1 MASSLARRLRAI
13 PTGAEIRL
21 SMVGSTRRAQAM
33 SLEAQGYR
41 VIRLWNNDV
50 LSSTEG
56 VLLGFL

>member
-1 MASSLARRLRAI
+1 
-13 PTGAEIRL
+13 
-21 SMVGSTRRAQAM
+21 M

-56 VLLGFL
+56 VLLGFLDALRA